1 MPRERHT
8 SQAQPARPAP
18 DALHARAPSPSRSFP
33 YNAPDDPSST
43 DQRRPTLPSF
53 VYRQEVF
60 ELSIYAVSSIAH
72 AHEESNRGLAISHK
86 HTTWAKV
93 DFLDAWRCS
102 TRKRAGNAAIELP
115 GIHSTR
121 TPIRQRNPVSRQQ
134 ISRCWDKN
142 SRFRGCGAR
151 RSRDFEVQTAQRAA
165 YPPLRRNYLKVD
177 PPKTAFFV
185 PKLPAP
191 LSAEHRMPKSRR
203 RWLARTARR
212 HSATDSFQMNDL
224 ALRAATLSA
233 KPSEG
238 AEIPENAAT
247 DATPTESQ
255 VVIPEVLPMEGEAT
269 FAKKA
274 KGIAQVAAG
283 SALAAAGIPMLVLP
297 GPGVAAI
304 VGGAALVSRGNR
316 NYTGR
321 TATPLEERL
330 DEAASKA
337 ADLAANT
344 AKRTAGKAG
353 EKAKDTALKT
363 GAIAREAAE
372 MAATSAPEVAKGFA
386 RGATA
391 AAHVASGAAKSVAR
405 EAKPLFTSVK
415 RATGAAI
422 SSAKRAEQGA
432 TKRSR

>member
-1 MPRERHT
+1 MRGDAQ
-8 SQAQPARPAP
+8 SGSGQATRLSNCPA
-18 DALHARAPSPSRSFP
+18 
-33 YNAPDDPSST
+33 ST
-43 DQRRPTLPSF
+43 
-53 VYRQEVF
+53 RQEPPF
-60 ELSIYAVSSIAH
+60 G
-72 AHEESNRGLAISHK
+72 RG
-86 HTTWAKV
+86 TR
-93 DFLDAWRCS
+93 FLD
-102 TRKRAGNAAIELP
+102 N
-115 GIHSTR
+115 
-121 TPIRQRNPVSRQQ
+121 
-134 ISRCWDKN
+134 
-142 SRFRGCGAR
+142 RFLEVGTKSAVLGGCGAR
-151 RSRDFEVQTAQRAA
+151 RSRDFEVQTARRAA

-191 LSAEHRMPKSRR
+191 LSAEHRIPKSRR

-212 HSATDSFQMNDL
+212 HSATDSFQINDL

-238 AEIPENAAT
+238 AEMPENAAT

-283 SALAAAGIPMLVLP
+283 SALTAAGIPMLVLP

-316 NYTGR
+316 NCTGR

-353 EKAKDTALKT
+353 EKAKDATLKT

-391 AAHVASGAAKSVAR
+391 AAHVASGAAKRVAR

>member
-1 MPRERHT
+1 
-8 SQAQPARPAP
+8 
-18 DALHARAPSPSRSFP
+18 
-33 YNAPDDPSST
+33 
-43 DQRRPTLPSF
+43 
-53 VYRQEVF
+53 
-60 ELSIYAVSSIAH
+60 
-72 AHEESNRGLAISHK
+72 
-86 HTTWAKV
+86 
-93 DFLDAWRCS
+93 
-102 TRKRAGNAAIELP
+102 
-115 GIHSTR
+115 
-121 TPIRQRNPVSRQQ
+121 
-134 ISRCWDKN
+134 
-142 SRFRGCGAR
+142 
-151 RSRDFEVQTAQRAA
+151 
-165 YPPLRRNYLKVD
+165 
-177 PPKTAFFV
+177 
-185 PKLPAP
+185 
-191 LSAEHRMPKSRR
+191 
-203 RWLARTARR
+203 
-212 HSATDSFQMNDL
+212 MNDL

-238 AEIPENAAT
+238 AEMPENAAA
-247 DATPTESQ
+247 DATPAESQ

-283 SALAAAGIPMLVLP
+283 SALTAARIPMLVLP

-353 EKAKDTALKT
+353 EKAKDAALKT
-363 GAIAREAAE
+363 EAIAREAAE

-415 RATGAAI
+415 RATEAAI

>member
-1 MPRERHT
+1 M
-8 SQAQPARPAP
+8 
-18 DALHARAPSPSRSFP
+18 
-33 YNAPDDPSST
+33 
-43 DQRRPTLPSF
+43 
-53 VYRQEVF
+53 
-60 ELSIYAVSSIAH
+60 SIVASSIAH
-72 AHEESNRGLAISHK
+72 AHEEADRRLTISHK
-86 HTTWAKV
+86 HATWAKV
-93 DFLDAWRCS
+93 DFHNAWRCS

-134 ISRCWDKN
+134 ISRSWDKKC
-142 SRFRGCGAR
+142 RFRGCGAR
-151 RSRDFEVQTAQRAA
+151 RSRDFEVQTARRAA
-165 YPPLRRNYLKVD
+165 YPPLRRNHLKAD

-191 LSAEHRMPKSRR
+191 LSAEHRISKSRR

-212 HSATDSFQMNDL
+212 HSSTDSFQMNNL
-224 ALRAATLSA
+224 ALRAAILSA

-238 AEIPENAAT
+238 AEMPENAAT
-247 DATPTESQ
+247 DATPAESQ
-255 VVIPEVLPMEGEAT
+255 VVIPEVLPMESEAT

-405 EAKPLFTSVK
+405 EAKPLFTSAK

-422 SSAKRAEQGA
+422 FSAKRAEQGA

>member
-1 MPRERHT
+1 M
-8 SQAQPARPAP
+8 RPAGRQS
-18 DALHARAPSPSRSFP
+18 LRVSRAPERRACLASGTRRKRNRRDPRPTPYMHEHPAQAVRSHTTRQTT
-33 YNAPDDPSST
+33 PSST
-43 DQRRPTLPSF
+43 GQRRPTLPSF

-60 ELSIYAVSSIAH
+60 ELSIYVTSSIAH

-93 DFLDAWRCS
+93 DFHNAW
-102 TRKRAGNAAIELP
+102 
-115 GIHSTR
+115 
-121 TPIRQRNPVSRQQ
+121 
-134 ISRCWDKN
+134 
-142 SRFRGCGAR
+142 
-151 RSRDFEVQTAQRAA
+151 
-165 YPPLRRNYLKVD
+165 
-177 PPKTAFFV
+177 
-185 PKLPAP
+185 
-191 LSAEHRMPKSRR
+191 
-203 RWLARTARR
+203 R

-224 ALRAATLSA
+224 ALRAAILSA

-238 AEIPENAAT
+238 AEMPENAAT

-255 VVIPEVLPMEGEAT
+255 VVIPEILPMEGEST
-269 FAKKA
+269 FARKA
-274 KGIAQVAAG
+274 KGVAQVAAG
-283 SALAAAGIPMLVLP
+283 SALTAAGIPMLVLP

-405 EAKPLFTSVK
+405 EAKPLFASVK

-422 SSAKRAEQGA
+422 SSAKRAEQGT

>member
-8 SQAQPARPAP
+8 PQAQSARPAP
-18 DALHARAPSPSRSFP
+18 DALHARASSPSRSFL

-43 DQRRPTLPSF
+43 GQRRPTLPSF

-60 ELSIYAVSSIAH
+60 ELSIYVASSIAH
-72 AHEESNRGLAISHK
+72 AHEESNRGLVISHK
-86 HTTWAKV
+86 HTTWAKI
-93 DFLDAWRCS
+93 DFHD
-102 TRKRAGNAAIELP
+102 
-115 GIHSTR
+115 
-121 TPIRQRNPVSRQQ
+121 
-134 ISRCWDKN
+134 
-142 SRFRGCGAR
+142 
-151 RSRDFEVQTAQRAA
+151 
-165 YPPLRRNYLKVD
+165 
-177 PPKTAFFV
+177 
-185 PKLPAP
+185 
-191 LSAEHRMPKSRR
+191 
-203 RWLARTARR
+203 ARR

-238 AEIPENAAT
+238 AEMPENAT
-247 DATPTESQ
+247 DATPAESQ

-283 SALAAAGIPMLVLP
+283 SALTAAGIPMLVLP

-304 VGGAALVSRGNR
+304 VGGAALVNRGNR

-337 ADLAANT
+337 ADLAAST

-353 EKAKDTALKT
+353 EKAKDAALKT

>member
-8 SQAQPARPAP
+8 PQAQSARPTP

-43 DQRRPTLPSF
+43 GQRRPTLPSF

-60 ELSIYAVSSIAH
+60 ELSIYVASSITH
-72 AHEESNRGLAISHK
+72 AHEESNRRLAISHK

-93 DFLDAWRCS
+93 AKVDFHNAWR
-102 TRKRAGNAAIELP
+102 R
-115 GIHSTR
+115 
-121 TPIRQRNPVSRQQ
+121 
-134 ISRCWDKN
+134 
-142 SRFRGCGAR
+142 
-151 RSRDFEVQTAQRAA
+151 
-165 YPPLRRNYLKVD
+165 
-177 PPKTAFFV
+177 
-185 PKLPAP
+185 
-191 LSAEHRMPKSRR
+191 
-203 RWLARTARR
+203 
-212 HSATDSFQMNDL
+212 SATDSFQMNDL
-224 ALRAATLSA
+224 ALRAAILSA

-238 AEIPENAAT
+238 AEMPENAAT

-255 VVIPEVLPMEGEAT
+255 VVIPKILPMEGEST
-269 FAKKA
+269 FARKA
-274 KGIAQVAAG
+274 KGVAQVAAG
-283 SALAAAGIPMLVLP
+283 SALTAAGIPMLVLP

-372 MAATSAPEVAKGFA
+372 MAAMSAPEVAKGFA

-415 RATGAAI
+415 RATGSAI

>member
-1 MPRERHT
+1 
-8 SQAQPARPAP
+8 
-18 DALHARAPSPSRSFP
+18 
-33 YNAPDDPSST
+33 
-43 DQRRPTLPSF
+43 
-53 VYRQEVF
+53 
-60 ELSIYAVSSIAH
+60 
-72 AHEESNRGLAISHK
+72 
-86 HTTWAKV
+86 
-93 DFLDAWRCS
+93 
-102 TRKRAGNAAIELP
+102 
-115 GIHSTR
+115 
-121 TPIRQRNPVSRQQ
+121 
-134 ISRCWDKN
+134 
-142 SRFRGCGAR
+142 
-151 RSRDFEVQTAQRAA
+151 
-165 YPPLRRNYLKVD
+165 
-177 PPKTAFFV
+177 
-185 PKLPAP
+185 
-191 LSAEHRMPKSRR
+191 
-203 RWLARTARR
+203 
-212 HSATDSFQMNDL
+212 MNDL
-224 ALRAATLSA
+224 ALRAAILSSQ
-233 KPSEG
+233 PSEG
-238 AEIPENAAT
+238 AEMPENAAT
-247 DATPTESQ
+247 DATPAESQ

-372 MAATSAPEVAKGFA
+372 MAAPSAPEVAKGFA

-391 AAHVASGAAKSVAR
+391 AAHVASGAAKSIAR
-405 EAKPLFTSVK
+405 EAKPPVHK
-415 RATGAAI
+415 REEGYRGGHLI
-422 SSAKRAEQGA
+422 SKARRARRHKEKQVTWAPAKSCRRQCRHVE
-432 TKRSR
+432 SRG

>member
-1 MPRERHT
+1 M
-8 SQAQPARPAP
+8 A
-18 DALHARAPSPSRSFP
+18 
-33 YNAPDDPSST
+33 
-43 DQRRPTLPSF
+43 
-53 VYRQEVF
+53 
-60 ELSIYAVSSIAH
+60 SSIAH
-72 AHEESNRGLAISHK
+72 AHEESNRGLAISAK

-93 DFLDAWRCS
+93 DFHNAW
-102 TRKRAGNAAIELP
+102 
-115 GIHSTR
+115 
-121 TPIRQRNPVSRQQ
+121 
-134 ISRCWDKN
+134 
-142 SRFRGCGAR
+142 
-151 RSRDFEVQTAQRAA
+151 
-165 YPPLRRNYLKVD
+165 
-177 PPKTAFFV
+177 
-185 PKLPAP
+185 
-191 LSAEHRMPKSRR
+191 
-203 RWLARTARR
+203 R
-212 HSATDSFQMNDL
+212 HSATDSFQMNDF
-224 ALRAATLSA
+224 ALRAATLRA

-238 AEIPENAAT
+238 AEMPENAAT

-255 VVIPEVLPMEGEAT
+255 VVIPEILPMEGEST

-283 SALAAAGIPMLVLP
+283 SALTAAGIPMLVLP

-316 NYTGR
+316 NYTGH
-321 TATPLEERL
+321 TATPLEEGL

-353 EKAKDTALKT
+353 EKAKDAARKT

-391 AAHVASGAAKSVAR
+391 AAHVASGAAKRVAR
-405 EAKPLFTSVK
+405 EAKPLLTSVK
-415 RATGAAI
+415 KATGAAI
-422 SSAKRAEQGA
+422 FSAKRTEQGA